1 MSIIEFKVKYMV
13 IILFVIAAI
22 SLIGS
27 ILSFMGK
34 LNEKKRYTAE
44 GVIKED
50 GTPDKKQNIISG
62 FLFLSLSLTSFVN
75 GLRYLTNIAIFGYI
89 GIPLL
94 LISLVMIIISFKN
107 ER

>member
-50 GTPDKKQNIISG
+50 GIPDKMQNIISG
-62 FLFLSLSLTSFVN
+62 FLFLSLSLTSLTN
-75 GLRYLTNIAIFGYI
+75 ALRYLTNNAVFGYI

-94 LISLVMIIISFKN
+94 LISLVMIIISVKK
-107 ER
+107 EK